1 MQNMS
6 EQTTQLGKL
15 EAIYGVSPI
24 YLQRALI
31 IIVLSF
37 IFFMAMLIAFSLR
50 MQIGYF
56 ILATVFLVVKL
67 VMLFGWV
74 MNRKKEVKL
83 YEKGLMIGKQTLTYD
98 QIQKIELKQIS
109 AQKQEGEIL
118 KTDGQKIIL
127 SETISNIADIVKRVE
142 KKLKEIN

>member
-1 MQNMS
+1 MS

-15 EAIYGVSPI
+15 EAVYGVSPI

-56 ILATVFLVVKL
+56 VLATVFLVVKL

-74 MNRKKEVKL
+74 KNRKKEVKL

-118 KTDGQKIIL
+118 KTDGQKVIL
-127 SETISNIADIVKRVE
+127 SETINNIADIVKRVE
-142 KKLKEIN
+142 RKIKQIN